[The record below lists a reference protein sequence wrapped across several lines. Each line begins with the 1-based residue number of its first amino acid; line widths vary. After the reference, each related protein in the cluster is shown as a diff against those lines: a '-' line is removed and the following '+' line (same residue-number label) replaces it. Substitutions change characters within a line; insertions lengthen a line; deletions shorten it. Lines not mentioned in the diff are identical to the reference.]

1 MAAAS
6 RGSRFSFGEMK
17 LLHTFCIWVSLALG
31 FFIFIQ
37 VPITKLTTAKAVAV
51 IEDHYLRQD
60 MTAMDQAQYQAAK
73 GGILGNQRAAYSR
86 LAAARH
92 LGLGACLVLLIHSI
106 IGLRHDL
113 SRAGAEPAAA
123 PNGGLATPPG
133 NSAVTEGRHR

>member
-1 MAAAS
+1 
-6 RGSRFSFGEMK
+6 MK

-37 VPITKLTTAKAVAV
+37 VPITKLPTPKALAL

-60 MTAMDQAQYQAAK
+60 MTAVDQAQYQAVK
-73 GGILGNQRAAYSR
+73 GGILGNQGAAYSR

-106 IGLRHDL
+106 IGLRHEL
-113 SRAGAEPAAA
+113 SQTGAEPSTA
-123 PNGGLATPPG
+123 PNGGPATQLG
-133 NSAVTEGRHR
+133 NSGATKGPPSVS